1 MHDATKEIA
10 MSELKAL
17 ADFLQPYHDEV
28 MGLERQALD
37 ALAKGDT
44 EAYTASM
51 KAKAEKMKALYP
63 LTLPYLEKLPAAQAK
78 PLDRTLHGFSASA
91 NNGLRVNSPFYWS
104 ALLWD
109 DDAKPGDLDNLQKFI
124 NSLLQA
130 DGQ

>member
-1 MHDATKEIA
+1 
-10 MSELKAL
+10 MSQLKDL
-17 ADFLQPYHDEV
+17 ADFLQPFHDEV
-28 MGLERQALD
+28 MELERKALD
-37 ALAKGDT
+37 ALQRSDT
-44 EAYTASM
+44 DAYTAGM

-63 LTLPYLEKLPAAQAK
+63 LALPYLAKLPQAEAK

-130 DGQ
+130 DCKKRSQ